1 MTGCPVARRSPITSL
16 HRSKGGSVGGGDGKE
31 AGGADA
37 ASELLSDNKS
47 LTELEPPNDTGHVS
61 GSGRAQALMGAVSS
75 TMGSKLGRK
84 TLNTQSEGNGSS
96 AHSGAARGGAR
107 NNHASH
113 TQNNSTRPCQCTSCQ
128 PGLEGLS
135 IGYTVTGPA

>member
-1 MTGCPVARRSPITSL
+1 MTGCPVAGRSPITSL
-16 HRSKGGSVGGGDGKE
+16 HRSKGGGVGGGDGKE

-47 LTELEPPNDTGHVS
+47 LTGLELPNDTGHVS

-84 TLNTQSEGNGSS
+84 TLNTQSEGNCSS
-96 AHSGAARGGAR
+96 AHMALLAVGLGITMPATHKTAAHAHANAR
-107 NNHASH
+107 VANRVSK
-113 TQNNSTRPCQCTSCQ
+113 
-128 PGLEGLS
+128 
-135 IGYTVTGPA
+135 V